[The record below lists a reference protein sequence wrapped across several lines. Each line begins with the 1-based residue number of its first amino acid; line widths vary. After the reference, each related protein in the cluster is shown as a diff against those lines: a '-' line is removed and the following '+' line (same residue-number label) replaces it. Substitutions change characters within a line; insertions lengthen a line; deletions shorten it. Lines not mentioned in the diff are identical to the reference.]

1 MRINDKEE
9 YNKIKDTICMDNLK
23 KIRLEKGFGI
33 IKTATL
39 ANLTESTI
47 SAYECNLKTPSLPS
61 LISLANV
68 FHCSLDYL
76 VGRTNNPIPIEDIK
90 EKNTDFLLNNYKS
103 LNDLNKEK
111 AQAYIKGLLDSQNEI

>member
-9 YNKIKDTICMDNLK
+9 YNKIKDTINMENLK

-61 LISLANV
+61 LISLANL
-68 FHCSLDYL
+68 FNCSLDYL
-76 VGRTNNPIPIEDIK
+76 IGRTNNPIPINSTFSDNKSDYI
-90 EKNTDFLLNNYKS
+90 LNNYES
-103 LNDLNKEK
+103 LNDRNKEK
-111 AQAYIKGLLDSQNEI
+111 AEAYIKGLLDSQN